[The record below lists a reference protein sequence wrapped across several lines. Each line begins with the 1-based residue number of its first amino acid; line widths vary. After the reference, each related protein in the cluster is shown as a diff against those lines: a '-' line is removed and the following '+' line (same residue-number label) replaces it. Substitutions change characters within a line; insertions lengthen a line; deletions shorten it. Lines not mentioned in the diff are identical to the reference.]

1 MPVRVLSEKD
11 FSETVKTGV
20 VVVDFWAPW
29 CGPCKAFGP
38 IFERA
43 SEENPDITF
52 CKVNTEEE
60 PELAE
65 AHGIQAIPTLKAFRD
80 GFLVFDQAGAMA
92 THTLQQLLNG
102 LKKLDMDKVQAELA
116 ERARKS

>member
-1 MPVRVLSEKD
+1 MPVRELGEKD
-11 FSETVKTGV
+11 FSEAVKVGI

-43 SEENPDITF
+43 CEDNPDITF
-52 CKVNTEEE
+52 CKVNTEDE

-65 AHGIQAIPTLKAFRD
+65 SQGIQAIPTLKAFRD
-80 GFLVFDQAGAMA
+80 GLLVFDQAGAMA
-92 THTLQQLLNG
+92 SHTLQHLLNG
-102 LKKLDMDKVQAELA
+102 LKTLDMDKVHAELA

>member
-1 MPVRVLSEKD
+1 MPVRELGEKD
-11 FSETVKTGV
+11 FDEAVKAGV

-43 SEENPDITF
+43 AEDNPDVVF

-60 PELAE
+60 PDLAI

-92 THTLQQLLNG
+92 AHALQQLLNG
-102 LKKLDMDKVQAELA
+102 LKTLDMAKVHAELA
-116 ERARKS
+116 ERASKS